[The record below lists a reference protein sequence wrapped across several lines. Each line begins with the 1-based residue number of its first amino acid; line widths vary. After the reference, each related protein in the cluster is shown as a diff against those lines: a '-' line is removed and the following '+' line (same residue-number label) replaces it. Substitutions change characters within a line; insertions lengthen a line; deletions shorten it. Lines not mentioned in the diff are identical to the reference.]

1 MTFLELCQ
9 ETARKCSIT
18 GSLTNVATATGEL
31 ARVVGWV
38 NEAWYDIQIAGPFW
52 DWMRYEFSFQ
62 TVANQQEYS
71 AVAAGT
77 TDFSKWDEDSFRI
90 YKTSIGVAD
99 EQFLPPWD
107 YRTFRNTYQYAT
119 RNTGRPMVF
128 AVKPRGKALLFGET
142 PDAIYTVVG
151 EYQRKAKRMDVV
163 NASEPDMPDD
173 FHMAIVHGARMKYAA
188 FENAPEVMAEA
199 VVDYDRVMSSMLMHE
214 TEELSTGAP
223 LA

>member
-9 ETARKCSIT
+9 EAARKCSIT

-38 NEAWYDIQIAGPFW
+38 NEAWYDIQIASPYW

-62 TVANQQEYS
+62 TVASRQEYS
-71 AVAAGT
+71 TTVVGA
-77 TDFSKWDEDSFRI
+77 TDFAKWHTDTFRI
-90 YKTSIGVAD
+90 YKTSIGITD

-107 YRTFRNTYQYAT
+107 YSTFRDTYQYAT

-128 AVKPRGKALLFGET
+128 AVKPRGKSLLFGNT
-142 PDAIYTVVG
+142 PDDIYTAVG
-151 EYQRKAKRMDVV
+151 EYQRKAMKMAVD
-163 NASEPDMPDD
+163 NASVPDMPDD
-173 FHMAIVHGARMKYAA
+173 FHMAIVHGARIKYAA

-214 TEELSTGAP
+214 TEELSTGSP